1 MELEMY
7 WYISYNNKK
16 SQRTPH
22 VFQQHPNLPIF
33 IICKKN
39 WLIMSNNSPYWL
51 IKSSFKFFVT
61 WWVSKLLLFLTPAT
75 ISFFFKDSLN
85 NRGNSSFNLALYY
98 ISHKEVVSPVP
109 IKTLLLFKNNHM
121 EPNIPFQK

>member
-1 MELEMY
+1 MFF
-7 WYISYNNKK
+7 NNIRIFLSSLYVKK
-16 SQRTPH
+16 LTYH
-22 VFQQHPNLPIF
+22 VQQLTLLIDQIF
-33 IICKKN
+33 
-39 WLIMSNNSPYWL
+39 PYWL

-85 NRGNSSFNLALYY
+85 NQGNSSFNLALYY
-98 ISHKEVVSPVP
+98 MSHKEVVSPVP